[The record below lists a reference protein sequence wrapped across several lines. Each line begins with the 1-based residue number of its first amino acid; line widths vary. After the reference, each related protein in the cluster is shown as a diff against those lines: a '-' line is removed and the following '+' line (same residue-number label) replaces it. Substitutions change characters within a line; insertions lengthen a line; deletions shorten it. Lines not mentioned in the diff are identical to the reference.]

1 VIVYIM
7 RQHILISRYSRG
19 IHKQHLKQG
28 HHLRGTHMRGTGSN
42 HMGRGV
48 TREKQ
53 LSNRLP
59 KTMKGMAI
67 KPLRFKM

>member
-1 VIVYIM
+1 M
-7 RQHILISRYSRG
+7 RHHILLGRHSRG
-19 IHKQHLKQG
+19 IHKQHLKLG
-28 HHLRGTHMRGTGSN
+28 HHLRGTGSN

-48 TREKQ
+48 IDFVKREKQ

-59 KTMKGMAI
+59 KMI